1 MAFNTANTQAAAQ
14 NNTSWRADGF
24 INVSVP
30 RKDGTAKRLGSLAL
44 RIGDDQEMK
53 QLVGWLEDDPSRI
66 SKLLEKAIID
76 FRSAK
81 PAHQGGLDLE

>member
-1 MAFNTANTQAAAQ
+1 MAFNTNNTQAPAQ
-14 NNTSWRADGF
+14 NSTSWRADGF

-44 RIGDDQEMK
+44 KIGDDAEMK
-53 QLVGWLEDDPSRI
+53 QLVGWLEEDPSRI
-66 SKLLEKAIID
+66 SKLLERAIID

-81 PAHQGGLDLE
+81 PNHQGGLDLD

>member
-1 MAFNTANTQAAAQ
+1 MAFNTANTQAAAST
-14 NNTSWRADGF
+14 NNSWKADGF

-44 RIGDDQEMK
+44 RIGDDAEMK
-53 QLVGWLEDDPSRI
+53 QLVGWLEEDPSRI
-66 SKLLEKAIID
+66 AKLLEKAIID